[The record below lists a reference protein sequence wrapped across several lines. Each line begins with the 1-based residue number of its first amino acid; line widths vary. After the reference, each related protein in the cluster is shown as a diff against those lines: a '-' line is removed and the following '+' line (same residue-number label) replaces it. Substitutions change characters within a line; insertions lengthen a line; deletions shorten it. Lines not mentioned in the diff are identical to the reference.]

1 MEARLLASEFLGKCG
16 VFWYPL
22 AAQIEALRLHVVT
35 KTYREGAGAAGK
47 AECWTLVLTMVRV
60 IWRGLI
66 KVRVEEETVYGSEN
80 PLDMVG
86 K

>member
-1 MEARLLASEFLGKCG
+1 M
-16 VFWYPL
+16 
-22 AAQIEALRLHVVT
+22 VT
-35 KTYREGAGAAGK
+35 RTYGEGAGAAGK